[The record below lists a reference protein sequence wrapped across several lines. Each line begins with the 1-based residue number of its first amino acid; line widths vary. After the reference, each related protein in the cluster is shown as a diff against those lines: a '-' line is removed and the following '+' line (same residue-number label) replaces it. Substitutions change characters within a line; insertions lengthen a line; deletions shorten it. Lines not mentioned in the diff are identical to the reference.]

1 MASRKTATF
10 AVDDEEKSHTSTRE
24 VARPATP
31 TYRGNGVMAPSLSE
45 VPTKE
50 TAGADSDF
58 GLTGNDVRN
67 AERKLVRKV
76 RLRRFDM
83 LKRRN

>member
-1 MASRKTATF
+1 MTSRKTAKF
-10 AVDDEEKSHTSTRE
+10 AVDDEEKGQASTRE

-31 TYRGNGVMAPSLSE
+31 TYRGNGGMAPSLSE

-58 GLTGNDVRN
+58 GLTGNDMRN

-76 RLRRFDM
+76 CLRRFA
-83 LKRRN
+83 LPKKFN

>member
-10 AVDDEEKSHTSTRE
+10 AVDDEEKGQTSSRE

-31 TYRGNGVMAPSLSE
+31 TYRGNEAMAPSLSE

-50 TAGADSDF
+50 TVGADSDF
-58 GLTGNDVRN
+58 GLTGNDMRN

-76 RLRRFDM
+76 RLCRLALQKTFH
-83 LKRRN
+83 